1 MNQTKISI
9 PKGTR
14 DFGPE
19 IMVKR
24 NFILKTIQSIFEKFG
39 FLPIETP
46 SIENLSV
53 LTGKYGEDG
62 DKLLFKVLNSGDYLS
77 KTNLKDYKLGSAHL
91 TQKISKKG
99 LRYDLTV
106 PLARFVV
113 MNRNEITLPFRR
125 YQIQPVWRADRPQ
138 KGRYQEFYQCDAD
151 IIGTNSAICEAEII
165 LIISESFAKLG
176 ITDYLI
182 KINHRGILKAIVEQ
196 LGVPGKE
203 NEYAIAIDKLDKI
216 GTDKVLDELKNR
228 GFEASTIEK
237 LRPII
242 SLSGSTAEKV
252 KLMEDIIGDNK
263 SGKEGLASLHEIF
276 EILDDMDFQITNLQF
291 DQNLARGLSYYTG
304 VTFEVIVNNVSI
316 GSVCGGGRYDNLTG
330 VFGMPDIP
338 GTGISFGID
347 RIYDVM
353 QELDLFPKEVFE
365 TSKVLITNFDKESQK
380 FALRTLS
387 KIRAEGINCEIYPD
401 HTKLKKQFNYA
412 DKKLIPYVLMIGPE
426 EIQSG
431 EFSLK
436 NMATGEQVSIN
447 LEGVIEIL
455 KQ

>member
-24 NFILKTIQSIFEKFG
+24 NFILKTIQSTFEKFG

-53 LTGKYGEDG
+53 LTGNYGEEG
-62 DKLLFKVLNSGDYLS
+62 DKLLFKVLNTGDYLS
-77 KTNLKDYKLGSAHL
+77 KTKLKDYELGSAHL
-91 TQKISKKG
+91 TPKISKKG

-113 MNRNEITLPFRR
+113 MNRNEITLPFKR

-138 KGRYQEFYQCDAD
+138 KGRYREFYQCDAD

-165 LIISESFAKLG
+165 LIISESFSKLG

-203 NEYAIAIDKLDKI
+203 NDYAVAIDKLDKI
-216 GTDKVLDELKNR
+216 GVEKVLDELKNR

-276 EILDDMDFQITNLQF
+276 EILDDMDFQITNLHF
-291 DQNLARGLSYYTG
+291 DQNLARGLS
-304 VTFEVIVNNVSI
+304 
-316 GSVCGGGRYDNLTG
+316 
-330 VFGMPDIP
+330 
-338 GTGISFGID
+338 
-347 RIYDVM
+347 
-353 QELDLFPKEVFE
+353 
-365 TSKVLITNFDKESQK
+365 
-380 FALRTLS
+380 
-387 KIRAEGINCEIYPD
+387 
-401 HTKLKKQFNYA
+401 
-412 DKKLIPYVLMIGPE
+412 
-426 EIQSG
+426 
-431 EFSLK
+431 
-436 NMATGEQVSIN
+436 
-447 LEGVIEIL
+447 
-455 KQ
+455 

>member
-1 MNQTKISI
+1 M
-9 PKGTR
+9 
-14 DFGPE
+14 
-19 IMVKR
+19 
-24 NFILKTIQSIFEKFG
+24 
-39 FLPIETP
+39 
-46 SIENLSV
+46 
-53 LTGKYGEDG
+53 
-62 DKLLFKVLNSGDYLS
+62 
-77 KTNLKDYKLGSAHL
+77 
-91 TQKISKKG
+91 
-99 LRYDLTV
+99 
-106 PLARFVV
+106 
-113 MNRNEITLPFRR
+113 
-125 YQIQPVWRADRPQ
+125 
-138 KGRYQEFYQCDAD
+138 
-151 IIGTNSAICEAEII
+151 
-165 LIISESFAKLG
+165 IISESFAKLG

-203 NEYAIAIDKLDKI
+203 NDYAVAIDKLDKI
-216 GTDKVLDELKNR
+216 GVEKVLDELKNR

-252 KLMEDIIGDNK
+252 KLMEDILGDNK

-276 EILDDMDFQITNLQF
+276 EILDDMDFQITNLHF

-304 VTFEVIVNNVSI
+304 ITFEVIVNKVSV
-316 GSVCGGGRYDNLTG
+316 GSVCGGGRYDNLTE

-353 QELDLFPKEVFE
+353 QELGLFPKKVFE
-365 TSKVLITNFDKESQK
+365 TSKVLITNFDQESQK

-412 DKKLIPYVLMIGPE
+412 DKKLIPYVLLVGPE

>member
-24 NFILKTIQSIFEKFG
+24 NFILKTIQSTFEKFG

-53 LTGKYGEDG
+53 LTGNYGEEG

-77 KTNLKDYKLGSAHL
+77 KTNLKDYELGSAHL
-91 TQKISKKG
+91 TPKISKKG

-113 MNRNEITLPFRR
+113 MNRNEITLPFKR

-138 KGRYQEFYQCDAD
+138 KGRYREFHQCDAD

-203 NEYAIAIDKLDKI
+203 NDYAIAIDKLDKI
-216 GTDKVLDELKNR
+216 GGEKVLVELKNR
-228 GFEASTIEK
+228 GFETSTIEK

-263 SGKEGLASLHEIF
+263 SGKEGLASLREIF
-276 EILDDMDFQITNLQF
+276 EILDDMDFQITNLHF

-304 VTFEVIVNNVSI
+304 ITFEVIVNNVSV

-347 RIYDVM
+347 RIFDVM

-365 TSKVLITNFDKESQK
+365 TSKVLITNFDQESQK

-412 DKKLIPYVLMIGPE
+412 DKKLIPYVLLVGPE